1 MSPDAVSLLEALPDP
16 LAEAEYRRRLSRE
29 AFERGRALG
38 DHEGYER
45 ASADLA
51 AGWHVVAGP
60 ASRGGESCNEYEL
73 RRWGQAGRAHF
84 GDPRPADLT
93 PAGMLTRA
101 RASWEPLGLP
111 EPGMVPLAG
120 PAGHWHP
127 PCLPV
132 CYSYK
137 AGWYPAEQA
146 EKILAAVR
154 AAVAERDARS
164 RERAAA

>member
-16 LAEAEYRRRLSRE
+16 LAEAEYRRQLSRE

-51 AGWHVVAGP
+51 ADWHVVADP
-60 ASRGGESCNEYEL
+60 ASRGGESYNEYEL
-73 RRWGQAGRAHF
+73 RRWGKPAAHTSAIPGLPTSRRPRCSLVLALRGNPWACLSRAWCTS
-84 GDPRPADLT
+84 PARFAT
-93 PAGMLTRA
+93 GTR
-101 RASWEPLGLP
+101 RASRSAIPTRP
-111 EPGMVPLAG
+111 
-120 PAGHWHP
+120 
-127 PCLPV
+127 
-132 CYSYK
+132 
-137 AGWYPAEQA
+137 GWYPAEEG

>member
-1 MSPDAVSLLEALPDP
+1 
-16 LAEAEYRRRLSRE
+16 
-29 AFERGRALG
+29 
-38 DHEGYER
+38 
-45 ASADLA
+45 
-51 AGWHVVAGP
+51 
-60 ASRGGESCNEYEL
+60 
-73 RRWGQAGRAHF
+73 
-84 GDPRPADLT
+84 
-93 PAGMLTRA
+93 
-101 RASWEPLGLP
+101 
-111 EPGMVPLAG
+111 MVHLAG